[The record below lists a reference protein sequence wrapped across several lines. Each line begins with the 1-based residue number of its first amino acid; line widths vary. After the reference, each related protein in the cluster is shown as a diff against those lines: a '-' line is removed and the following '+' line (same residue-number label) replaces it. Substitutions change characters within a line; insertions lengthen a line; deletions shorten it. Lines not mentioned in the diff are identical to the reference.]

1 MNQYSITISE
11 VEICTII
18 LRLKLD
24 RRDIPPIHC
33 ILSERSIIMNDNIII
48 VENTTLY
55 QATVYFNKKMI
66 RVLVYKNYEHFLSD
80 LTNGS
85 LYFFTFFSLT
95 GNAVSI

>member
-1 MNQYSITISE
+1 
-11 VEICTII
+11 
-18 LRLKLD
+18 
-24 RRDIPPIHC
+24 
-33 ILSERSIIMNDNIII
+33 MNDNIII

-85 LYFFTFFSLT
+85 VELFYGIPDELFENTEFDRPKIFSGCTDSQDYSTDFDFTYGNGILVHCGELLT
-95 GNAVSI
+95 RD